1 MNTDLQSKIENN
13 GDNEEMLEQHVINLW
28 QPFTFKAT
36 KDYDYLRRGVLK
48 RASNFIMRLIV
59 FLTLNIYNRLV
70 FGLRIEG
77 GNNLKEVKDKGYI
90 LISNHVHTND
100 CTFIDCLLPF
110 KRIYYAT
117 LETNFQIPIVR
128 HLIRV
133 LNAVPIPSSVHI
145 MKIFLDNMAKA
156 ISYKNVICMY
166 PECYL
171 IPYYKGVRKFKKGA
185 FKMAVNNNCPI
196 VPMVVTFREQKVLYR
211 YLKRKPCI
219 TVSIL
224 EPVYPKPDES
234 DNNNKAS
241 IELME
246 KCHSMMK
253 QAADLKYIK

>member
-1 MNTDLQSKIENN
+1 MNMDLQNN
-13 GDNEEMLEQHVINLW
+13 IKNSDDNEVMLEQHVINLW
-28 QPFTFKAT
+28 QPFTFKVT
-36 KDYDYLRRGVLK
+36 EDYDYLRRSVLK
-48 RASNFIMRLIV
+48 RTANFIMRLIV

-70 FGLRIEG
+70 FDLRIEG
-77 GNNLKEVKDKGYI
+77 RNNLKEVKDKGYI
-90 LISNHVHTND
+90 LISNHVHTMD

-133 LNAVPIPSSVHI
+133 LNAVPIPRSVHN
-145 MKIFLDNMAKA
+145 MKIFLDNMSKA
-156 ISYKNVICMY
+156 IGYRNVVCMY

-171 IPYYKGVRKFKKGA
+171 IPYYKGIRKFKKGA

-196 VPMVVTFREQKVLYR
+196 VPMIVTFREQKGLYR
-211 YLKRKPCI
+211 YLKRNPCV

-224 EPVYPKPDES
+224 EPVYPKQKKP
-234 DNNNKAS
+234 DNNSKAA

-246 KCHSMMK
+246 KCYLKMK
-253 QAADLKYIK
+253 KAANTKYLE